1 MRKTKIIATLG
12 PATES
17 PDMLRQMIQAGT
29 DIFRLNM
36 SHAPHD
42 WARDIVTSIRRIAQ
56 ELDAM
61 TAILMD
67 TQGPAIRTGE
77 LSTKIDL
84 KPGEIF
90 EFTIRGTHSVET
102 RSVDVNYDGLVDD
115 VSVGDVVLVD
125 NGVIRMKVLEKTE
138 NVIRCEVLT
147 DGVLGSRRHINLPGV
162 RVNLPALTEKDL
174 ADVAL
179 GCEIGVDFIS
189 LSFCRG
195 PEDMVLLK
203 KTIRDHGSSARAIA
217 KIEHQ
222 LAVNNIDA
230 IIEESEGIMIARGDL
245 GIECPMEE
253 LPIIQRR
260 IVKKCLRVDRPVIV
274 ATHMLESM
282 ISNPIPTRAE
292 VTDVANA
299 VFEQA
304 DAVMLSGESTVG
316 KYPVQCVRT
325 LDTIAARIERSGGA
339 GFNQSTLMP
348 DDRART
354 IHSAVVLANSL
365 VHSKIVVFTRAGF
378 MARFT
383 SILRPHSAPIYAF
396 APTPEI
402 CRQLKQLWGVFPM
415 LLPLDQDPE
424 RTIEAAESELI
435 RRNLAQADLLK
446 RKLAEPGDRLVIVSD
461 LLAGAQRFASIQL
474 RSVGGAK
481 AEN

>member
-1 MRKTKIIATLG
+1 MRRTKIIATLG

-17 PDMLRQMIQAGT
+17 TEMLRQMIKAGT

-36 SHAPHD
+36 SHATHD
-42 WARDIVTSIRRIAQ
+42 WVRDIVARIRATAAD
-56 ELDAM
+56 LDAM

-67 TQGPAIRTGE
+67 TQGPAIRTGD
-77 LSTKIDL
+77 LATRIDL

-90 EFTIRGTHSVET
+90 EFTVRGAHSVEQ

-115 VSVGDVVLVD
+115 IAVGDVVLVD
-125 NGVIRMKVLEKTE
+125 NGVIRMKVLEKSA
-138 NVIRCEVLT
+138 NLIRCEVLT

-162 RVNLPALTEKDL
+162 RVNLPALTAKDL

-179 GCEIGVDFIS
+179 GCDLGVDFIS

-195 PEDMVLLK
+195 PEDMALLK
-203 KTIRDHGSSARAIA
+203 KTILDLGGTARAIA

-230 IIEESEGIMIARGDL
+230 IIEEAEGIMVARGDL

-325 LDTIAARIERSGGA
+325 LDTIASRIERSGGA
-339 GFNQSTLMP
+339 GFAKDALLR
-348 DDRART
+348 DDRAKT

-365 VHSKIVVFTRAGF
+365 VNSKIVVFTRAGF

-383 SILRPHSAPIYAF
+383 ANLRPHSAPIYAF
-396 APTPEI
+396 APNLET
-402 CRQLKQLWGVFPM
+402 CRQLKQLWGVHPL
-415 LLPLDQDPE
+415 LLPLDQNPE
-424 RTIEAAESELI
+424 RTIEAAEAELT
-435 RRNLAQADLLK
+435 RRGLVD
-446 RKLAEPGDRLVIVSD
+446 PGDRLVIVSD
-461 LLAGAQRFASIQL
+461 LLAGDQRFASIQL
-474 RSVGGAK
+474 RTVGGA
-481 AEN
+481 AAA

>member
-1 MRKTKIIATLG
+1 MRRTKIIATLG
-12 PATES
+12 PATET
-17 PDMLRQMIQAGT
+17 PEILRQMIQAGT

-42 WARDIVTSIRRIAQ
+42 WVRDIVSRIRSIAA

-67 TQGPAIRTGE
+67 TQGPAIRTGD
-77 LSTKIDL
+77 LVTKIDL

-90 EFTIRGTHSVET
+90 EFTIRGAHSVEQ

-115 VSVGDVVLVD
+115 ISPGDVVLVD
-125 NGVIRMKVLEKTE
+125 NGVIRMRVLEKSE
-138 NVIRCEVLT
+138 NRIRCEVLT

-162 RVNLPALTEKDL
+162 RVNLPALTQKDL
-174 ADVAL
+174 EDVAL

-203 KTIRDHGSSARAIA
+203 KTIREHGSNARAIA

-222 LAVNNIDA
+222 LAVNNLDA
-230 IIEESEGIMIARGDL
+230 IIEESEGVMVAR

-304 DAVMLSGESTVG
+304 DAVMLSGETTVG

-325 LDTIAARIERSGGA
+325 LDKIATRIERSGGA
-339 GFNQSTLMP
+339 GFARDALLL
-348 DDRART
+348 DDRAKT

-365 VHSKIVVFTRAGF
+365 AHSKLVVFTRAGF

-383 SILRPHSAPIYAF
+383 SNLRPHTAPIYAF
-396 APTPEI
+396 APNLET
-402 CRQLKQLWGVFPM
+402 CRQLKQLWGVYPL

-424 RTIEAAESELI
+424 RTIAAAEAELV
-435 RRNLAQADLLK
+435 RRGLV
-446 RKLAEPGDRLVIVSD
+446 EPGDRLVIVSD
-461 LLAGAQRFASIQL
+461 LLAGDQRFASIQL
-474 RSVGGAK
+474 RAVACL
-481 AEN
+481 

>member
-17 PDMLRQMIQAGT
+17 PEMLRQMIEAGT

-36 SHAPHD
+36 SHATHD
-42 WARDIVTSIRRIAQ
+42 WVRAIVQSIRSIAGR
-56 ELDAM
+56 LDSM

-67 TQGPAIRTGE
+67 TQGPAIRTGD
-77 LSTKIDL
+77 LATKIDL

-90 EFTIRGTHSVET
+90 EFTIHGAQSVELH
-102 RSVDVNYDGLVDD
+102 SVDVNYDGLVDD
-115 VSVGDVVLVD
+115 ISPGDVVLVD
-125 NGVIRMKVLEKTE
+125 NGVIRMRVLEKFS
-138 NVIRCEVLT
+138 NRIRCEVLT
-147 DGVLGSRRHINLPGV
+147 DGLLGSRRHINLPGV

-174 ADVAL
+174 EDVAL
-179 GCEIGVDFIS
+179 GCELGVDFIS

-203 KTIRDHGSSARAIA
+203 KTIAGHGGSARAIA

-230 IIEESEGIMIARGDL
+230 IIHESEGIMVARGDL

-325 LDTIAARIERSGGA
+325 LDTIARRIERSGGA
-339 GFNQSTLMP
+339 GFAASALLS
-348 DDRART
+348 DDRCKT

-365 VHSKIVVFTRAGF
+365 AQSKIVVFTRAGF

-383 SILRPHSAPIYAF
+383 SNLRPHTAPIYAF
-396 APTPEI
+396 APTIDI
-402 CRQLKQLWGVFPM
+402 CRHLKQLWGVHPL

-424 RTIEAAESELI
+424 LTVAAAEAELV
-435 RRNLAQADLLK
+435 RRNLVA
-446 RKLAEPGDRLVIVSD
+446 PGDRLVIVSD
-461 LLAGAQRFASIQL
+461 LLAGNERFASIQL
-474 RSVGGAK
+474 RTLAGAGPD
-481 AEN
+481 AEE

>member
-17 PDMLRQMIQAGT
+17 PEMLRQMIEAGA

-36 SHAPHD
+36 SHASHD
-42 WARDIVTSIRRIAQ
+42 SVRQVVPLIRSIAA

-61 TAILMD
+61 TAVLMD
-67 TQGPAIRTGE
+67 TQGPAIRTGD
-77 LSTKIDL
+77 LKTSIKL

-90 EFTIRGTHSVET
+90 EFTIRGAHSVEH

-115 VSVGDVVLVD
+115 IAPGDVVLVD
-125 NGVIRMKVLEKTE
+125 NGVIRMKVLEKFA
-138 NVIRCEVLT
+138 NRIRCEVLT

-162 RVNLPALTEKDL
+162 RVNLPALTEKDIE
-174 ADVAL
+174 DVAL
-179 GCEIGVDFIS
+179 GCELGVDFIS

-203 KTIRDHGSSARAIA
+203 KTIRENGSNARAIA

-222 LAVNNIDA
+222 LAVNNIDD
-230 IIEESEGIMIARGDL
+230 IIEESEGIMVARGDL

-282 ISNPIPTRAE
+282 ISNPVPTRAE

-299 VFEQA
+299 AFEQA
-304 DAVMLSGESTVG
+304 DAVMLSGESSVG
-316 KYPVQCVRT
+316 KYPVECVRT
-325 LDTIAARIERSGGA
+325 LDIITRRIERSGGA
-339 GFNQSTLMP
+339 GFAKETLMQ
-348 DDRART
+348 DDRSRT

-365 VHSKIVVFTRAGF
+365 PHSKLVVFTRAGF
-378 MARFT
+378 MARFS
-383 SILRPHSAPIYAF
+383 SILRPQSPIYAF
-396 APTPEI
+396 APNLAI
-402 CRQLKQLWGVFPM
+402 CRQLKQLWGVHPL
-415 LLPLDQDPE
+415 LLPLDQNPE
-424 RTIEAAESELI
+424 RTIEAAEAELV
-435 RRNLAQADLLK
+435 R

-461 LLAGAQRFASIQL
+461 LLAKAQLFASIQL
-474 RSVGGAK
+474 RVVGAGEK
-481 AEN
+481 

>member
-17 PDMLRQMIQAGT
+17 PDMLRQMIQAGV

-36 SHAPHD
+36 SHAAHD
-42 WARDIVTSIRRIAQ
+42 WVRSIVASIRDISSS
-56 ELDAM
+56 LDSM

-67 TQGPAIRTGE
+67 TQGPAIRTGD
-77 LSTKIDL
+77 LKTSIDL
-84 KPGEIF
+84 TPGEIF
-90 EFTIRGTHSVET
+90 EFTIRGARSVEHA
-102 RSVDVNYDGLVDD
+102 SVDVNYDGLVDD
-115 VSVGDVVLVD
+115 ISVGDVVLVD
-125 NGVIRMKVLEKTE
+125 NGVIRMRVLDKTE
-138 NVIRCEVLT
+138 NRIRCEVLT

-162 RVNLPALTEKDL
+162 RVNLPALTKKDL

-179 GCEIGVDFIS
+179 GCELGVDFIS

-203 KTIRDHGSSARAIA
+203 NTIASHGSAARAIA

-222 LAVNNIDA
+222 LAVNNIDS
-230 IIEESEGIMIARGDL
+230 IIHESEGIMIARGDL

-260 IVKKCLRVDRPVIV
+260 IIKKCLRVDRPVIV

-299 VFEQA
+299 AFEQA

-316 KYPVQCVRT
+316 KYPVQCVRA
-325 LDTIAARIERSGGA
+325 LDTITSRIERSGGA
-339 GFNQSTLMP
+339 GFATDALLP
-348 DDRART
+348 DDRSKT

-365 VHSKIVVFTRAGF
+365 VGSKLVIFTRAGF
-378 MARFT
+378 MARCT
-383 SILRPHSAPIYAF
+383 ANLRPRAAPIYAF
-396 APTPEI
+396 APTLEV
-402 CRQLKQLWGVFPM
+402 CRQLKQLWGVHPL

-424 RTIEAAESELI
+424 RTIEAAEADLI
-435 RRNLAQADLLK
+435 SRNLVA
-446 RKLAEPGDRLVIVSD
+446 PGDRLVIVSD
-461 LLAGAQRFASIQL
+461 LLAGHTRFASIQL
-474 RSVGGAK
+474 RTVA
-481 AEN
+481 ATPPPADATP

>member
-1 MRKTKIIATLG
+1 MRRTKIIATLG

-17 PDMLRQMIQAGT
+17 SDMLRQMIVAGV

-36 SHAPHD
+36 SHATHE
-42 WARDIVTSIRRIAQ
+42 WVRDIVGRIRAIAS
-56 ELDAM
+56 ETDSM

-67 TQGPAIRTGE
+67 TQGPAIRTGD
-77 LSTKIDL
+77 LKTKIDL

-90 EFTIRGTHSVET
+90 EFTIRGARSVEHA
-102 RSVDVNYDGLVDD
+102 SVDVNYDGLVDD
-115 VSVGDVVLVD
+115 ISPGDVVLVD
-125 NGVIRMKVLEKTE
+125 NGVIRMRVLEKFD
-138 NVIRCEVLT
+138 NRIRCEVLT

-174 ADVAL
+174 EDVAL
-179 GCEIGVDFIS
+179 GCELGVDLIS

-195 PEDMVLLK
+195 PEDIQLLK
-203 KTIRDHGSSARAIA
+203 KKIAEHGSTARAIA

-230 IIEESEGIMIARGDL
+230 IIAESEGIMVARGDL

-304 DAVMLSGESTVG
+304 DSVMLSGESTVG

-325 LDTIAARIERSGGA
+325 LDTIARRIERSGGA
-339 GFNQSTLMP
+339 GFSKDALLP
-348 DDRART
+348 DDRSKT

-365 VHSKIVVFTRAGF
+365 AQAKILVFTRAGF

-383 SILRPHSAPIYAF
+383 ANLRPHTAPIYAF
-396 APTPEI
+396 APTIEV
-402 CRQLKQLWGVFPM
+402 CRQLKQLWGVHP
-415 LLPLDQDPE
+415 LLLELEQDPE
-424 RTIEAAESELI
+424 ETIAAAEIELA
-435 RRNLAQADLLK
+435 R
-446 RKLAEPGDRLVIVSD
+446 RKLVEPGDRLVIVSD
-461 LLAGAQRFASIQL
+461 LLAGRERFASIQL
-474 RSVGGAK
+474 RVVGGGK
-481 AEN
+481 

>member
-12 PATES
+12 PATETR
-17 PDMLRQMIQAGT
+17 DVLREMIRAGT

-36 SHAPHD
+36 SHAAHD
-42 WARDIVTSIRRIAQ
+42 WVRNIVSLIRSLDA
-56 ELDAM
+56 ELD
-61 TAILMD
+61 TITGILMD

-90 EFTIRGTHSVET
+90 EFTIHGAHSVET

-115 VSVGDVVLVD
+115 ISVGDVVLVD
-125 NGVIRMKVLEKTE
+125 NGVIRMKVLEKFE
-138 NVIRCEVLT
+138 NRIRCEVLT

-162 RVNLPALTEKDL
+162 RVNLPALTEKDID
-174 ADVAL
+174 DVAL

-195 PEDMVLLK
+195 AEDMVLLK
-203 KTIRDHGSSARAIA
+203 KTILEHGGTARAIA

-222 LAVNNIDA
+222 LAVNNIDT
-230 IIEESEGIMIARGDL
+230 IIAESEGIMVARGDL

-260 IVKKCLRVDRPVIV
+260 IIQKCLRVDRPVIV

-299 VFEQA
+299 AFEQA

-325 LDTIAARIERSGGA
+325 LDKITSRIERSGGA
-339 GFNQSTLMP
+339 GFATDALML
-348 DDRART
+348 DDRSKT

-365 VHSKIVVFTRAGF
+365 VGSKLVIFTRAGF

-383 SILRPHSAPIYAF
+383 ANLRPRSAPIYAF
-396 APTPEI
+396 APTLEI
-402 CRQLKQLWGVFPM
+402 CRHLKQLWGVRPL
-415 LLPLDQDPE
+415 LLPLDRDPE
-424 RTIEAAESELI
+424 RTIEAAEVELL
-435 RRNLAQADLLK
+435 R
-446 RKLAEPGDRLVIVSD
+446 RKLVEPGDRLVIVSD
-461 LLAGAQRFASIQL
+461 LMAHDQRFVSIQL
-474 RSVGGAK
+474 RAVGAV
-481 AEN
+481 

>member
-1 MRKTKIIATLG
+1 MRRTKIIATLG

-17 PDMLRQMIQAGT
+17 TEMLRQMIKAGT

-36 SHAPHD
+36 SHATHD
-42 WARDIVTSIRRIAQ
+42 WVRDIVARIRATAAD
-56 ELDAM
+56 LDAM

-67 TQGPAIRTGE
+67 TQGPAIRTGD
-77 LSTKIDL
+77 LATRIDL

-90 EFTIRGTHSVET
+90 EFTVRGAHSVEQ

-115 VSVGDVVLVD
+115 IAVGDVVLVD
-125 NGVIRMKVLEKTE
+125 NGVIRMKVLEKSA
-138 NVIRCEVLT
+138 NLIRCEVLT

-162 RVNLPALTEKDL
+162 RVNLPALTAKDL

-179 GCEIGVDFIS
+179 GCDLGVDFIS

-195 PEDMVLLK
+195 PEDMALLK
-203 KTIRDHGSSARAIA
+203 KTILDQGGTARAIA

-230 IIEESEGIMIARGDL
+230 IIEEAEGIMVARGDL

-325 LDTIAARIERSGGA
+325 LDTIASRIERSGGA
-339 GFNQSTLMP
+339 GFAKDALLR
-348 DDRART
+348 DDRAKT

-365 VHSKIVVFTRAGF
+365 VNSKIVVFTRAGF

-383 SILRPHSAPIYAF
+383 ANLRPHSAPIYAF
-396 APTPEI
+396 APNLET
-402 CRQLKQLWGVFPM
+402 CRQLKQLWGVHPL
-415 LLPLDQDPE
+415 LLPLDQNPE
-424 RTIEAAESELI
+424 RTIEAAEAELT
-435 RRNLAQADLLK
+435 RRGLVD
-446 RKLAEPGDRLVIVSD
+446 PGDRLVIVSD
-461 LLAGAQRFASIQL
+461 LLAGDQRFASIQL
-474 RSVGGAK
+474 RTVGGA
-481 AEN
+481 AAA

>member
-1 MRKTKIIATLG
+1 MRRTKIIATLG
-12 PATES
+12 PATET
-17 PDMLRQMIQAGT
+17 PEVLRKMIEAGT

-36 SHAPHD
+36 SHARHD
-42 WARDIVTSIRRIAQ
+42 WVRGVVSRIRTISS
-56 ELDAM
+56 EMDAM

-67 TQGPAIRTGE
+67 TQGPAIRTGDVA
-77 LSTKIDL
+77 TKIDL

-90 EFTIRGTHSVET
+90 EFTIRGAQPVEQ

-115 VSVGDVVLVD
+115 ISPGDVVLVD
-125 NGVIRMKVLEKTE
+125 NGVIRMRVLEKFD
-138 NVIRCEVLT
+138 NRIRCTVLT

-162 RVNLPALTEKDL
+162 RVNLPALTAKDIE
-174 ADVAL
+174 DVAL

-203 KTIRDHGSSARAIA
+203 KTIADHGSTARAIA

-230 IIEESEGIMIARGDL
+230 IIEKSEGIMVARGDL

-260 IVKKCLRVDRPVIV
+260 IIQKCLRVDRPVIV

-325 LDTIAARIERSGGA
+325 LDTISRRIERSGGL
-339 GFNQSTLMP
+339 GFAKDALLL
-348 DDRART
+348 DDRSKT

-365 VHSKIVVFTRAGF
+365 LHSKIVIFTRAGF

-383 SILRPHSAPIYAF
+383 ANLRPHSAPIYAF
-396 APTPEI
+396 APSLEV
-402 CRQLKQLWGVFPM
+402 CRQLKQLWGVHPL

-424 RTIEAAESELI
+424 LTIKAAEIELF
-435 RRNLAQADLLK
+435 RRNLVEL
-446 RKLAEPGDRLVIVSD
+446 GDRLVIVSD
-461 LLAGAQRFASIQL
+461 LLAGNERFASIQL
-474 RSVGGAK
+474 KTVGGADVQAK
-481 AEN
+481 

>member
-1 MRKTKIIATLG
+1 MRRTKIIATLG
-12 PATES
+12 PATET
-17 PDMLRQMIQAGT
+17 PEMLRQMIEAGT

-42 WARDIVTSIRRIAQ
+42 WVRDLVARIRSIAA

-67 TQGPAIRTGE
+67 TQGPAIRTGDLE
-77 LSTKIDL
+77 TKIDL

-90 EFTIRGTHSVET
+90 EFTIRGAHSVEHH
-102 RSVDVNYDGLVDD
+102 SVDVNYDGLVDD
-115 VSVGDVVLVD
+115 INPGDVVLVD
-125 NGVIRMKVLEKTE
+125 NGVIRMRVLEKSE
-138 NVIRCEVLT
+138 NRIRCEVLT

-162 RVNLPALTEKDL
+162 RVNLPALTQKDL
-174 ADVAL
+174 EDVAL
-179 GCEIGVDFIS
+179 GCELGVDFIS

-195 PEDMVLLK
+195 PEDIALLK
-203 KTIRDHGSSARAIA
+203 KTIRDHGGNARAIA

-230 IIEESEGIMIARGDL
+230 ILEESEGIMVARGDL

-325 LDTIAARIERSGGA
+325 LDKIAARIERSGGA
-339 GFNQSTLMP
+339 GFARDALLL
-348 DDRART
+348 DDRAKT

-365 VHSKIVVFTRAGF
+365 PNSKLVVFTRAGF

-383 SILRPHSAPIYAF
+383 ANLRPHTAPIFAF
-396 APTPEI
+396 APSIEI
-402 CRQLKQLWGVFPM
+402 CRQLKQLWGVFPL

-424 RTIEAAESELI
+424 RTIEAAETELV
-435 RRNLAQADLLK
+435 RRHLV
-446 RKLAEPGDRLVIVSD
+446 EPGDRLVIVSD
-461 LLAGAQRFASIQL
+461 LLAGDQRFASIQL
-474 RSVGGAK
+474 RAVAGA
-481 AEN
+481 AVPAT

>member
-17 PDMLRQMIQAGT
+17 PEVLRQMIQAGT

-36 SHAPHD
+36 SHAAHD
-42 WARDIVTSIRRIAQ
+42 WVRKIVPLIRSLAE
-56 ELDAM
+56 ELDSM

-67 TQGPAIRTGE
+67 TQGPAIRTGDLE
-77 LSTKIDL
+77 TKIDL

-90 EFTIRGTHSVET
+90 EFTIQGAHSVEH
-102 RSVDVNYDGLVDD
+102 RSVDVNYDGLVNDI
-115 VSVGDVVLVD
+115 SVGDVVLVD
-125 NGVIRMKVLEKTE
+125 NGVIRMKVLEKFD
-138 NVIRCEVLT
+138 NRIRCEVLT

-162 RVNLPALTEKDL
+162 RVNLPALTQKDIE
-174 ADVAL
+174 DVAL
-179 GCEIGVDFIS
+179 GCEAGVDFIS

-203 KTIRDHGSSARAIA
+203 KTIREHGSSARAIA

-222 LAVNNIDA
+222 LAINNIDA
-230 IIEESEGIMIARGDL
+230 IIEESEGIMVARGDL

-253 LPIIQRR
+253 LPIIQRK

-325 LDTIAARIERSGGA
+325 LDTIARRIERSGGA
-339 GFNQSTLMP
+339 GFAKEALMP
-348 DDRART
+348 DDRSKT

-365 VHSKIVVFTRAGF
+365 GRSKIVVFTRAGF

-383 SILRPHSAPIYAF
+383 SILRPHTAPIYAF
-396 APTPEI
+396 APNIET
-402 CRQLKQLWGVFPM
+402 CRQLKQLWGVHPL
-415 LLPLDQDPE
+415 LLPLDQDPG
-424 RTIEAAESELI
+424 RTIAAAETELL
-435 RRNLAQADLLK
+435 R

-461 LLAGAQRFASIQL
+461 LLAGDQRFASIQL
-474 RSVGGAK
+474 REVSAPAPVT
-481 AEN
+481 N

>member
-17 PDMLRQMIQAGT
+17 PEMLRKMIEAGT

-36 SHAPHD
+36 SHATHD
-42 WARDIVTSIRRIAQ
+42 WVRGIVSEIRAIAGK
-56 ELDAM
+56 LDSM

-67 TQGPAIRTGE
+67 TQGPAIRTGDVKTNIE
-77 LSTKIDL
+77 L

-90 EFTIRGTHSVET
+90 EFTIHGAKSVEE

-115 VSVGDVVLVD
+115 ISPGDVVLVD
-125 NGVIRMKVLEKTE
+125 NGVIRMRVLEKFA
-138 NVIRCEVLT
+138 NRIRCEVLT

-162 RVNLPALTEKDL
+162 RVNLPALTKKDL
-174 ADVAL
+174 DDVAL
-179 GCEIGVDFIS
+179 GCELGVDFIS

-203 KTIRDHGSSARAIA
+203 KTIEEHGGKARAIA

-230 IIEESEGIMIARGDL
+230 IIAESEGIMVARGDL

-299 VFEQA
+299 AFEQA

-325 LDTIAARIERSGGA
+325 LDTIVERIERSGGA
-339 GFNQSTLMP
+339 GFSKEALMH
-348 DDRART
+348 DDRSRT

-365 VHSKIVVFTRAGF
+365 PHSKIVVFTRAGF

-383 SILRPHSAPIYAF
+383 SILRPQSPIYAF
-396 APTPEI
+396 GPNLEI
-402 CRQLKQLWGVFPM
+402 CRQLKQLWGVYPL
-415 LLPLDQDPE
+415 LLPLDNDPG
-424 RTIEAAESELI
+424 RTIGAAEAELA
-435 RRNLAQADLLK
+435 R
-446 RKLAEPGDRLVIVSD
+446 RKLVERGDRLVIVSD
-461 LLAGAQRFASIQL
+461 LLAGDQRVASIQL
-474 RSVGGAK
+474 RVVGGGEAALAK
-481 AEN
+481 PPG

>member
-17 PDMLRQMIQAGT
+17 AGMLGQMIEAGT

-36 SHAPHD
+36 SHAAHD
-42 WARDIVTSIRRIAQ
+42 WVREIVARIRSISAG
-56 ELDAM
+56 LDSM

-67 TQGPAIRTGE
+67 TQGPAIRTGD
-77 LSTKIDL
+77 LKTTIDL

-90 EFTIRGTHSVET
+90 EFTIHGARSVEQH
-102 RSVDVNYDGLVDD
+102 SVDVNYDGLVNDI
-115 VSVGDVVLVD
+115 SPGDVVLVD
-125 NGVIRMKVLEKTE
+125 NGVIRMRVLEKTD
-138 NVIRCEVLT
+138 NRIRCEVLT

-162 RVNLPALTEKDL
+162 RVNLPALTAKDY

-179 GCEIGVDFIS
+179 GCKVGVDFIS

-203 KTIRDHGSSARAIA
+203 KTIREHGSSARAIA

-260 IVKKCLRVDRPVIV
+260 IIKKCLRVDRPVIV

-325 LDTIAARIERSGGA
+325 LDTIASRIERSGGA
-339 GFNQSTLMP
+339 GFAHDALQP
-348 DDRART
+348 DDRAKT

-365 VHSKIVVFTRAGF
+365 VHSKLVVFTRAGF

-396 APTPEI
+396 APTIEV
-402 CRQLKQLWGVFPM
+402 CRQLKQLWGVHPL
-415 LLPLDQDPE
+415 LLPLDKDPE
-424 RTIEAAESELI
+424 RTIEAAEAELV
-435 RRNLAQADLLK
+435 R
-446 RKLAEPGDRLVIVSD
+446 RKLAVPGDRLVIVSD
-461 LLAGAQRFASIQL
+461 LLAGDQRFASIQL
-474 RSVGGAK
+474 RAV
-481 AEN
+481 AE

>member
-1 MRKTKIIATLG
+1 MLRKTKIIATLG

-17 PDMLRQMIQAGT
+17 SDTLRQMIEAGT

-42 WARDIVTSIRRIAQ
+42 WVRDIVSRIRGIAAD
-56 ELDAM
+56 LDSM

-67 TQGPAIRTGE
+67 TQGPAIRTGD
-77 LSTKIDL
+77 LATKIDL
-84 KPGEIF
+84 KPGQIF
-90 EFTIRGTHSVET
+90 EFTIHGTKSVET
-102 RSVDVNYDGLVDD
+102 YSVDVNYDGLVNDI
-115 VSVGDVVLVD
+115 SVGDVVLVD
-125 NGVIRMKVLEKTE
+125 NGVIRMKVLEKAI
-138 NVIRCEVLT
+138 NRIKCEVLT

-162 RVNLPALTEKDL
+162 RVNLPALTEKDV

-189 LSFCRG
+189 LSFCRD
-195 PEDMVLLK
+195 PEDMALLK
-203 KTIRDHGSSARAIA
+203 KTIRGQGSSARAIA

-339 GFNQSTLMP
+339 GFNKETLMP

-383 SILRPHSAPIYAF
+383 SILRPHTSPIYAF
-396 APTPEI
+396 APNLET
-402 CRQLKQLWGVFPM
+402 CRQLKQLWGVFPL
-415 LLPLDQDPE
+415 LLPLDQEDPE
-424 RTIEAAESELI
+424 RTVEAAEAELT
-435 RRNLAQADLLK
+435 R
-446 RKLAEPGDRLVIVSD
+446 RKLVEPGDRLVIVSD

-474 RSVGGAK
+474 RSVGGK
-481 AEN
+481 S

>member
-1 MRKTKIIATLG
+1 MRRTKIIATLG

-17 PDMLRQMIQAGT
+17 PEVLKQMIEAGT

-36 SHAPHD
+36 SHARHE
-42 WARDIVTSIRRIAQ
+42 WVREVVERIRSVAAG
-56 ELDAM
+56 LDAM

-67 TQGPAIRTGE
+67 TQGPAIRTGD
-77 LSTKIDL
+77 LATKIDL
-84 KPGEIF
+84 RPGEIF
-90 EFTIRGTHSVET
+90 EFTIRGAQSVEQ

-115 VSVGDVVLVD
+115 ISPGDVVLVD
-125 NGVIRMKVLEKTE
+125 NGVIRMRVLEKFE
-138 NVIRCEVLT
+138 NRIRCTVLT

-174 ADVAL
+174 EDVAL
-179 GCEIGVDFIS
+179 GCQLGVDFIS

-203 KTIRDHGSSARAIA
+203 KVIADHGSTARAIA

-230 IIEESEGIMIARGDL
+230 IIEKSEGIMVARGDL

-260 IVKKCLRVDRPVIV
+260 IIQKCLRVDRPVIV

-299 VFEQA
+299 CFEQA
-304 DAVMLSGESTVG
+304 DAVMLSGETTVG

-325 LDTIAARIERSGGA
+325 LDTISRRIERSGGL
-339 GFNQSTLMP
+339 GFAESALLL
-348 DDRART
+348 DDRSKT

-365 VHSKIVVFTRAGF
+365 LHSKIVIFTRAGF

-383 SILRPHSAPIYAF
+383 ANLRPRSAPIYAF
-396 APTPEI
+396 APTMEI
-402 CRQLKQLWGVFPM
+402 CRQLKQLWGVHP
-415 LLPLDQDPE
+415 LLLALDKDPE
-424 RTIEAAESELI
+424 RTIAAAERELTV
-435 RRNLAQADLLK
+435 RGLV
-446 RKLAEPGDRLVIVSD
+446 EPGDRLVILSD
-461 LLAGAQRFASIQL
+461 LLSGTERFSSIQL
-474 RSVGGAK
+474 KTVGGSAAQDK
-481 AEN
+481 

>member
-12 PATES
+12 PATETR
-17 PDMLRQMIQAGT
+17 DVLREMIRAGT

-36 SHAPHD
+36 SHAAHD
-42 WARDIVTSIRRIAQ
+42 WVRNIVSLIRSLDA
-56 ELDAM
+56 ELD
-61 TAILMD
+61 TITGILMD

-90 EFTIRGTHSVET
+90 EFTIHGAHSVET

-115 VSVGDVVLVD
+115 ISVGDVVLVD
-125 NGVIRMKVLEKTE
+125 NGVIRMKVLEKFE
-138 NVIRCEVLT
+138 NRIRCEVLT

-162 RVNLPALTEKDL
+162 RVNLPALTEKDID
-174 ADVAL
+174 DVAL

-203 KTIRDHGSSARAIA
+203 NTIASHGSAARAIA

-222 LAVNNIDA
+222 LAVNNIDS
-230 IIEESEGIMIARGDL
+230 IIHESEGIMIARGDL

-260 IVKKCLRVDRPVIV
+260 IIKKCLRVDRPVIV

-299 VFEQA
+299 AFEQA

-325 LDTIAARIERSGGA
+325 LDKITSRIERSGGA
-339 GFNQSTLMP
+339 GFATDALML
-348 DDRART
+348 DDRSKT

-365 VHSKIVVFTRAGF
+365 VGSKLVIFTRAGF

-383 SILRPHSAPIYAF
+383 ANLRPRSAPIYAF
-396 APTPEI
+396 APTLEI
-402 CRQLKQLWGVFPM
+402 CRHLKQLWGVRPL
-415 LLPLDQDPE
+415 LLPLDRDPE
-424 RTIEAAESELI
+424 RTIEAAEVELL
-435 RRNLAQADLLK
+435 R
-446 RKLAEPGDRLVIVSD
+446 RKLVEPGDRLVIVSD
-461 LLAGAQRFASIQL
+461 LMAHDQRFVSIQL
-474 RSVGGAK
+474 RAVGAV
-481 AEN
+481 